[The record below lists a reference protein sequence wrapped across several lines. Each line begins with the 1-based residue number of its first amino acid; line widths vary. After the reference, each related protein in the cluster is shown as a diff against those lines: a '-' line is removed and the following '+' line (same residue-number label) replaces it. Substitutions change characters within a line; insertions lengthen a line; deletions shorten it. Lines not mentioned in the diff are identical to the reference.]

1 MRFAYSLL
9 IRFVAIILPL
19 LARFNAKLQRFV
31 EGRKSVWQ
39 TLEKGLQGHQKTLW
53 FHAASLGE
61 YEQGLPVME
70 ALKAKYPEYT
80 FVLTFFS
87 PSGYEV
93 RKNNPVADLTVYLPL
108 DTPENA
114 RRFLQ
119 TVQPEMAFF
128 IKYEFWP
135 NYLNQLRQQAVP
147 TYLISGV
154 FRPNQVFFKVYGG
167 FYRKALR
174 TFSHFFV
181 QNDVSK
187 TLLQSIG
194 IKAITV
200 SGDTR
205 FDRVNTVLQRDN
217 TLDFMEEFTQDAT
230 VIVIGSSWPKDEE
243 LLANYINEAPKN
255 LKFVLAP
262 HNIKSEQLDTFEAL
276 LKHPSVRYSQR
287 DTLSLQDYSIL
298 IVDTVGLLTKI
309 YAYADIA
316 YVGGGFGYPGV
327 HNVLE
332 PATFGIPIVVG
343 PHYDHFA
350 EATALVHLGGCV
362 SISNESELKTILDT
376 WVANTLERKEKG
388 KLCATFVQKNTGAT
402 EQIVS
407 YITTNNKPTLTHEKM

>member
-1 MRFAYSLL
+1 MQFAYSLL
-9 IRFVAIILPL
+9 IRFVALILPL

-31 EGRKSVWQ
+31 EGRKSVWD
-39 TLEKGLQGHQKTLW
+39 TLEKELHGRDNTLW

-70 ALKAKYPEYT
+70 QIKLKYPNYT
-80 FVLTFFS
+80 LVLTFFS

-93 RKNNPVADLTVYLPL
+93 RKNNTVANITVYLPL

-114 RRFLQ
+114 HRFLQ
-119 TVQPEMAFF
+119 TVRPQMAFF

-135 NYLNQLRQQAVP
+135 NYLKQLRQQAIP
-147 TYLISGV
+147 TFLISGV

-167 FYRKALR
+167 FYRNALR
-174 TFSHFFV
+174 TFTHFFV
-181 QNDVSK
+181 QNDISK

-194 IKAITV
+194 IKAVSV

-205 FDRVNTVLQRDN
+205 FDRVNAVLQREY
-217 TLDFMEEFTQDAT
+217 TLDFMEQYTQGAT
-230 VIVIGSSWPKDEE
+230 TIVIGSSWPKDEE
-243 LLANYINEAPKN
+243 LLAHYINKAPEN

-262 HNIKSEQLDTFEAL
+262 HNIKTEQLDTFEAQ
-276 LKHPSVRYSQR
+276 LKRPSVRYSQI
-287 DTLSLQDYSIL
+287 DTLPLEDYSIL

-316 YVGGGFGYPGV
+316 YVGGGFGHPGV

-362 SISNESELKTILDT
+362 SISNESELKAILDT
-376 WVANTLERKEKG
+376 WITNSKERKEKG
-388 KLCATFVQKNTGAT
+388 NLCATFVQKNTGAT
-402 EQIVS
+402 EHIVS
-407 YITTNNKPTLTHEKM
+407 YITTNYKPTLTHEKM